1 MKVKKVLAMVASSV
15 MLAGVIAG
23 CGDSGSSS
31 ATSSATTGNVSS
43 ESSGSEKTSSSSKGN
58 TGEADMDS
66 VTIGVLLPLTGDT
79 SAMGVKTKN
88 AIEMF
93 FEDYNENGG
102 IKSMGGAK
110 VNLVVAD
117 TTSSSEVAVTEI
129 ERLIQQE
136 DVDILIGP
144 YQSAAGA
151 ATAPIAEKYGVP
163 YLLTSSCADEI
174 MKNNYNYVFR
184 ANVCIDDAGSTIFD
198 FFNSYNDVYGYM
210 PQKYAVV
217 YENTDWGMSCYDMVK
232 RYVEQNGGELVV
244 EEAFTSNN
252 SDFSSIINKVKS
264 SGAEIVFPM
273 CYLNDAVLFTQQMSE
288 YQCDATIVACGGGF
302 TSSDYIANVGE
313 LSNYVIAEA
322 GRSLGVL
329 DYKGEEGAA
338 INEKYSSL
346 YGEEL
351 DEYSAF
357 GYFNSGILAN
367 VLERAASTDADKI
380 VEAFLATD
388 LDSDDPEL
396 SLMQYDGVYFADER
410 NDGQT
415 HQNKK
420 CSNVMTHIIDGEY
433 IVIGLVSMVGEPE
446 CEFPAPAWA
455 ER

>member
-163 YLLTSSCADEI
+163 SLLTSSCADE
-174 MKNNYNYVFR
+174 
-184 ANVCIDDAGSTIFD
+184 
-198 FFNSYNDVYGYM
+198 
-210 PQKYAVV
+210 
-217 YENTDWGMSCYDMVK
+217 
-232 RYVEQNGGELVV
+232 
-244 EEAFTSNN
+244 
-252 SDFSSIINKVKS
+252 
-264 SGAEIVFPM
+264 
-273 CYLNDAVLFTQQMSE
+273 
-288 YQCDATIVACGGGF
+288 
-302 TSSDYIANVGE
+302 
-313 LSNYVIAEA
+313 
-322 GRSLGVL
+322 
-329 DYKGEEGAA
+329 
-338 INEKYSSL
+338 
-346 YGEEL
+346 
-351 DEYSAF
+351 
-357 GYFNSGILAN
+357 
-367 VLERAASTDADKI
+367 
-380 VEAFLATD
+380 
-388 LDSDDPEL
+388 
-396 SLMQYDGVYFADER
+396 
-410 NDGQT
+410 
-415 HQNKK
+415 
-420 CSNVMTHIIDGEY
+420 
-433 IVIGLVSMVGEPE
+433 SM
-446 CEFPAPAWA
+446 
-455 ER
+455 

>member
-174 MKNNYNYVFR
+174 MKK
-184 ANVCIDDAGSTIFD
+184 
-198 FFNSYNDVYGYM
+198 DVYKR
-210 PQKYAVV
+210 QRHARL
-217 YENTDWGMSCYDMVK
+217 EVK
-232 RYVEQNGGELVV
+232 RQR
-244 EEAFTSNN
+244 
-252 SDFSSIINKVKS
+252 
-264 SGAEIVFPM
+264 
-273 CYLNDAVLFTQQMSE
+273 Q
-288 YQCDATIVACGGGF
+288 
-302 TSSDYIANVGE
+302 
-313 LSNYVIAEA
+313 
-322 GRSLGVL
+322 
-329 DYKGEEGAA
+329 
-338 INEKYSSL
+338 
-346 YGEEL
+346 EEL
-351 DEYSAF
+351 D
-357 GYFNSGILAN
+357 IW
-367 VLERAASTDADKI
+367 RK
-380 VEAFLATD
+380 
-388 LDSDDPEL
+388 
-396 SLMQYDGVYFADER
+396 
-410 NDGQT
+410 
-415 HQNKK
+415 
-420 CSNVMTHIIDGEY
+420 
-433 IVIGLVSMVGEPE
+433 
-446 CEFPAPAWA
+446 
-455 ER
+455 